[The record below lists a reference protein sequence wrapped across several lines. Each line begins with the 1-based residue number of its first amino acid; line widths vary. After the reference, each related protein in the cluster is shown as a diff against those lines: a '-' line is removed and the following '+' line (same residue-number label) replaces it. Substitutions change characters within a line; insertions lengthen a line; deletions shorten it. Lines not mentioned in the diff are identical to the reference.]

1 MGFYLVRNLRNMKK
15 PSEAFQIIIRILT
28 VLAFIIYIISLIGEK
43 APLFGGASFQDI
55 SVYLLFIVFLAGFLT
70 IWRYELISGILLVV
84 WYGFEWC
91 LGLWVWED
99 PDMALVLGFLIF
111 VTGVLSIIY
120 GVRKRA
126 ASKD

>member
-1 MGFYLVRNLRNMKK
+1 MKK

-28 VLAFIIYIISLIGEK
+28 SLALIIYIISLIGEK
-43 APLFGGASFQDI
+43 AALFGGASFQDI

-70 IWRYELISGILLVV
+70 VWKYELVSGILLVA

-99 PDMALVLGFLIF
+99 PDMALALGSTIF
-111 VTGVLSIIY
+111 ITGLLSIIY
-120 GVRKRA
+120 GLRKRA
-126 ASKD
+126 ALKD